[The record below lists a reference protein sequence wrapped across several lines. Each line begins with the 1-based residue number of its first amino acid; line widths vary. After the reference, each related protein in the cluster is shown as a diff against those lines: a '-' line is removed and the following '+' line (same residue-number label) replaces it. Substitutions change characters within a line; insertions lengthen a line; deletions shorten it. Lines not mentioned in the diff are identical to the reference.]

1 MSEEVK
7 TASITEW
14 KKAAVHAVT
23 LPSGVVV
30 KIKIPDLAALI
41 EAGTLPQ
48 NLIDAALNVVG
59 DGAQKV
65 TLDMVKEE
73 REFTNEIVK
82 VAVVEP
88 TVNDANVNEIPV
100 EDKAMIMQIATRQ
113 TDLDAEGKHIGG
125 LHKSEDFRKFRGL
138 DSFDPFM
145 ADL

>member
-7 TASITEW
+7 VASIAEW

-23 LPSGVVV
+23 LPSGVTIKV
-30 KIKIPDLAALI
+30 KVPDLAGLI
-41 EAGTLPQ
+41 ESGTLPQ

-59 DGAQKV
+59 DSAQKV
-65 TLDMVKEE
+65 TVDMVKEE
-73 REFTNEIVK
+73 REFTNAIVK
-82 VAVVEP
+82 VAVIEP
-88 TVNDANVNEIPV
+88 TVTDANVGDIPV
-100 EDKAMIMQIATRQ
+100 EDKQLIMQIATRQ

-138 DSFDPFM
+138 DSFDSFM

>member
-7 TASITEW
+7 AASITEW

-30 KIKIPDLAALI
+30 KVKIPDLAALI

-88 TVNDANVNEIPV
+88 TVSDASVNEIPV